1 MTAKTQPHTRTA
13 ETYDKYDR
21 IFGMV
26 FKAII
31 LLFILGLI
39 IFLFIAL
46 IDGDKDR
53 YDLLT
58 AGGISIGGISTL
70 MTLFMRYEV
79 IAKRL
84 KSKADIKDE
93 MVGGILEKKLET

>member
-1 MTAKTQPHTRTA
+1 M
-13 ETYDKYDR
+13 
-21 IFGMV
+21 FGLV
-26 FKAII
+26 FKGII

-46 IDGDKDR
+46 IDGNKDT
-53 YDLLT
+53 YDRLT

-70 MTLFMRYEV
+70 MTLFMKYEV

-84 KSKADIKDE
+84 KSKAELDDQ
-93 MVGGILEKKLET
+93 MVGGVLGATNDNTK